1 MQKYSENPLDNLQG
15 YLENIERVVEELA
28 TKSAGG
34 NSTASDSEKI
44 AALKEDV
51 SSISA
56 TIRSLRSEI
65 KSEINTLS
73 DAVNTVA
80 AAIGTVPTEEERK
93 NQHENDLKYIVENS
107 KKQVSV
113 GLDPSAQEQIGSITM
128 QVAGLADKLQEIK
141 NSVSD
146 VDSRLYNTVNNNLTK
161 QEEGA
166 DAIVRNLE
174 SRMANVVEKKAN
186 KALNKASASV
196 IENWVWRV
204 LTTVGVIAW
213 FITWL
218 YPKIEDIEF
227 PNGVEGFFYT
237 VLGVISITFILWGT
251 YQWGKNSRG
260 W

>member
-28 TKSAGG
+28 TKSAEG

-44 AALKEDV
+44 ATLKEDV
-51 SSISA
+51 SSIRA
-56 TIRSLRSEI
+56 TIGSLR
-65 KSEINTLS
+65 SEINTLS

-80 AAIGTVPTEEERK
+80 AAIGTVPTEEERNK
-93 NQHENDLKYIVENS
+93 QHQEDLEYIVNNA
-107 KKQVSV
+107 KKQVTV
-113 GLDPSAQEQIGSITM
+113 GLDESANMRIFNMSSQVQELANAISDAETSFSRTIDATVRKVEEPLKKMAVNFEERIGKT
-128 QVAGLADKLQEIK
+128 
-141 NSVSD
+141 
-146 VDSRLYNTVNNNLTK
+146 
-161 QEEGA
+161 
-166 DAIVRNLE
+166 
-174 SRMANVVEKKAN
+174 VEKKAE
-186 KALNKASASV
+186 KTLNKASAAV

-237 VLGVISITFILWGT
+237 ILGVISITFILWGT